1 MLWRGIV
8 SLILMKIPK
17 QEKKNFKKEK
27 KKEEEEILSL
37 EHLT

>member
-1 MLWRGIV
+1 M

-17 QEKKNFKKEK
+17 QEKKKFKKEK